1 MLPPDQRNVARW
13 RFLGT
18 PTGYRPLCEVA
29 EAHDYAAVS
38 PLRRACARYPDDA
51 ALAGLVADLRAGSAE
66 FAARWDAREVREDST
81 ARKTLRHGAVGE
93 MTVNCDGLDV
103 PDTDQRVVLSTADPV
118 SPSDEA
124 LRRLAVDADVE
135 AVDVSA

>member
-1 MLPPDQRNVARW
+1 SAVGRGRMDVEDADGVVGRPTDGKRLTATDLPSAVPDRPKPM
-13 RFLGT
+13 T
-18 PTGYRPLCEVA
+18 P
-29 EAHDYAAVS
+29 HAVS

-103 PDTDQRVVLSTADPV
+103 PDTDQRVVLST
-118 SPSDEA
+118 
-124 LRRLAVDADVE
+124 
-135 AVDVSA
+135 